1 MDDIKNN
8 EAGEVQDTAA
18 QPDAGA
24 DPQTQTETNDTNE
37 GAQLET
43 KEGIVI
49 TENEKA
55 YGDALRRLLG
65 VPEGEELGGLE
76 ERVTAFEKAMEAKF
90 QAARDQVISAELKA
104 LSGYNTKLLD
114 RLLDRSKLTVDD
126 NGKVVGLE
134 EAVKQIETEFPEV
147 KLREEHKSFVPVN
160 PAEGGFDGDGK
171 MTLSKAMKY
180 ANDHPG
186 ADINSLI

>member
-8 EAGEVQDTAA
+8 EVGEVQDTAA
-18 QPDAGA
+18 QPAESDQQAV
-24 DPQTQTETNDTNE
+24 QTEPQE
-37 GAQLET
+37 GAPAENKPAGTAET
-43 KEGIVI
+43 VS
-49 TENEKA
+49 ENEKA

-76 ERVTAFEKAMEAKF
+76 ERVTAFEKAMEAKL

-126 NGKVVGLE
+126 NGKVVGLD

-186 ADINSLI
+186 ADISSLI

>member
-18 QPDAGA
+18 QPAESD
-24 DPQTQTETNDTNE
+24 QQVVQTEPQE
-37 GAQLET
+37 GAAAENNPAGTAET
-43 KEGIVI
+43 VS
-49 TENEKA
+49 ENEKA
-55 YGDALRRLLG
+55 YGDALRKLLG
-65 VPEGEELGGLE
+65 VPEDEELGGLE
-76 ERVTAFEKAMEAKF
+76 ERVTAFEKAMEAKL

-114 RLLDRSKLTVDD
+114 RLLDRSKLTFDD

>member
-1 MDDIKNN
+1 MDTEVKT
-8 EAGEVQDTAA
+8 EPVEVQETAA

-24 DPQTQTETNDTNE
+24 DPQAQTKTNNTNE
-37 GAQLET
+37 GEQPET
-43 KEGIVI
+43 KEDIVI

-55 YGDALRRLLG
+55 YGNALRRLLG

-76 ERVTAFEKAMEAKF
+76 ERVTAFEKAMETKL

-104 LSGYNTKLLD
+104 LTGYNTKLLD
-114 RLLDRSKLTVDD
+114 RLLDRSKLTFDD
-126 NGKVVGLE
+126 SGKVVGLDK
-134 EAVKQIETEFPEV
+134 AVKQIETEFPEI

-186 ADINSLI
+186 ADISSLI

>member
-24 DPQTQTETNDTNE
+24 DPQAQTETNDTNE
-37 GAQLET
+37 GAQPET
-43 KEGIVI
+43 KEDIVI

-76 ERVTAFEKAMEAKF
+76 ERVTAFEKAVEAKL

-104 LSGYNTKLLD
+104 LSSYNTKLLD

-126 NGKVVGLE
+126 NGKVVGLD

-186 ADINSLI
+186 ADISSLI